1 MILLMLAVLGTAFW
15 LTGIAFKVLGKLIGF
30 IVCTIGYVVLA
41 VLFFGIIGA
50 ALFGLPILIFIGLFS
65 IVVAALR

>member
-15 LTGIAFKVLGKLIGF
+15 LTEIAFKVLGKLIGF